1 MNAESYLIDK
11 KHREKRTRNIKI
23 ALIFIDVLI
32 LLFVLSLAHSLAA
45 EREISLAEKA
55 AKMTSEK
62 VEKILKENEILR
74 DYLKKGEK

>member
-11 KHREKRTRNIKI
+11 KHREKRTKNIKI
-23 ALIFIDVLI
+23 ALIFIDILI
-32 LLFVLSLAHSLAA
+32 LLFVLSLAHSLHA
-45 EREISLAEKA
+45 EREISLVEKA

-62 VEKILKENEILR
+62 VEKILKENELLK